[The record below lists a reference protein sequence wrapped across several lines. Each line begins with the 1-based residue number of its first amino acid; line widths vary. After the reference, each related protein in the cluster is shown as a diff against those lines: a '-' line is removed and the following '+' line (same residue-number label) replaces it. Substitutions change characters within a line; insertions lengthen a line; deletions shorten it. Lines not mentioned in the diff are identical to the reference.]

1 VPIYRAHRRFIG
13 LHDIP
18 LNSLNFF
25 IGPRWIFHY
34 PDQTV
39 KSQKSQPISKEGAKN
54 MAVVRTRNVDLK
66 VNGDGAYAFIAEPD
80 DNAKHP
86 GMVLIQEWWGIEP
99 HIRDLAQKLAADGFV
114 VAVPDLFH
122 GKIAT
127 EPDDAQKMVMM
138 IRGNV
143 DRAAREII
151 GAIETVKAMPN
162 VDPKKLGLMG
172 FCVGGFMTYF
182 VASRYSDLGA
192 VVPFYGAGYDPTPE
206 EVARVNAPVMAF
218 YGSRDAGIP
227 MKQIQKIER
236 MYKAAGK
243 DFTVKVFDAGHAFIN
258 PSHGMGNEKAA
269 AEAWPLAVNF
279 LKEKLK

>member
-1 VPIYRAHRRFIG
+1 
-13 LHDIP
+13 
-18 LNSLNFF
+18 
-25 IGPRWIFHY
+25 
-34 PDQTV
+34 
-39 KSQKSQPISKEGAKN
+39 

-127 EPDDAQKMVMM
+127 EPNDAQKMVMM

-143 DRAAREII
+143 DRATREII
-151 GAIETVKAMPN
+151 GALETVKAMPN

-172 FCVGGFMTYF
+172 FCVGGFMTF
-182 VASRYSDLGA
+182 VIASRYSDLGA

-206 EVARVNAPVMAF
+206 DVTKVNAPVLAF
-218 YGSRDAGIP
+218 YGSKDNSVS
-227 MKQIQKIER
+227 KEQIQKIER

-243 DFTVKVFDAGHAFIN
+243 DFTVKVYNAGHAFIN

-269 AEAWPLAVNF
+269 AKAWPVAVNF